1 MWAIQIGVSRL
12 TKCIVTNLADGWL
25 FDMIRFSNGERG
37 ALKRQKKLS
46 SFQPLSFLVSA
57 K

>member
-12 TKCIVTNLADGWL
+12 TKSIVTNLADGWL

-37 ALKRQKKLS
+37 ALKRQKNA
-46 SFQPLSFLVSA
+46 V
-57 K
+57 